1 MNMLTVGWSR
11 TTRNRTVYTETTTL
25 SVNQYHQ
32 QLSESLDRN
41 LGDSLTLTVCCKC
54 TLELSILS

>member
-32 QLSESLDRN
+32 QLSESLDRS
-41 LGDSLTLTVCCKC
+41 LGGLIDFNRVL
-54 TLELSILS
+54 